1 MHKENSF
8 KFRLQYGNTIK
19 ICSHTSTQI
28 NFDIISFS
36 RKKKKSFTI
45 IYLALVVNNE
55 DEGGV
60 LFHCLL
66 LYTSKNK
73 TKNK

>member
-1 MHKENSF
+1 MHMENSF

-19 ICSHTSTQI
+19 ICSHASTQI
-28 NFDIISFS
+28 NFDILSFS
-36 RKKKKSFTI
+36 RRKKSFTI

-60 LFHCLL
+60 LFHC
-66 LYTSKNK
+66 
-73 TKNK
+73 